1 MTEHTSV
8 GERKRMVEPDHSG
21 LSVLQQCILLGL
33 ARSSFYYK
41 PVGESEFNL
50 MIMRIMDEIHL
61 DYPYCGVRRIMA
73 ELQRRGYGVGE
84 KRVQRLMKLM
94 GIEAMCPKPKTTI
107 AAPEHKKYP
116 YLLRG
121 LDIVRPNQ
129 VWEMDITYIPM
140 RHGFMYLAAII
151 DVFSRRIMGWGLSNT
166 MEAEWCAEIAMD
178 AFLRYGRPEI
188 FNTDQGSQF
197 TSEVFITTLVGE
209 DFDNPKLKISMDGR
223 GRATDDIYIER
234 FWRSIKYE
242 DIYLNAYEDGV
253 ELWHGI
259 DNYIRIYNTKRLHQ
273 SLDYQTPDEVYKKVS

>member
-1 MTEHTSV
+1 
-8 GERKRMVEPDHSG
+8 
-21 LSVLQQCILLGL
+21 
-33 ARSSFYYK
+33 
-41 PVGESEFNL
+41 

-61 DYPYCGVRRIMA
+61 DYPYYGVRRIMA

-94 GIEAMCPKPKTTI
+94 GIGAMYPKPKTTV

-166 MEAEWCAEIAMD
+166 MEAEWCAEIAEE
-178 AFLRYGRPEI
+178 AFLRHGRPEI

-197 TSEVFITTLVGE
+197 TSEAFIKTLVGE
-209 DFDNPKLKISMDGR
+209 DPDNPKLRTSMDGR

-234 FWRSIKYE
+234 FWRSIKHE

-273 SLDYQTPDEVYKKVS
+273 SLDYRTPDEVYTKVS

>member
-1 MTEHTSV
+1 
-8 GERKRMVEPDHSG
+8 
-21 LSVLQQCILLGL
+21 
-33 ARSSFYYK
+33 
-41 PVGESEFNL
+41 

-61 DYPYCGVRRIMA
+61 DYPYYGVRRIMA

-94 GIEAMCPKPKTTI
+94 GIEAMYPKPKTTV

-121 LDIVRPNQ
+121 LDIVRPKQ

-166 MEAEWCAEIAMD
+166 MEAEWCAEIAEE
-178 AFLRYGRPEI
+178 AFLRHGRPEI

-209 DFDNPKLKISMDGR
+209 DLDNPKLKISMDGR

-234 FWRSIKYE
+234 FWRSIKYD

-253 ELWHGI
+253 ELWYGI

>member
-1 MTEHTSV
+1 M
-8 GERKRMVEPDHSG
+8 G
-21 LSVLQQCILLGL
+21 LP
-33 ARSSFYYK
+33 YY
-41 PVGESEFNL
+41 
-50 MIMRIMDEIHL
+50 
-61 DYPYCGVRRIMA
+61 GVRRIMA

-94 GIEAMCPKPKTTI
+94 GIEAMYPKPKTTV

-166 MEAEWCAEIAMD
+166 MEAEWCAEIAEE
-178 AFLRYGRPEI
+178 AFLRHGRPEI

-209 DFDNPKLKISMDGR
+209 ELDNQKLKISMDGR

-234 FWRSIKYE
+234 FWHSIKYD

-273 SLDYQTPDEVYKKVS
+273 SLDYQTPDEVYKKVW